1 MIKGV
6 IPAMV
11 TPFDEKENL
20 DEARLRKVV
29 RFLVDG
35 GVNGLYL
42 TGSTGEAFTMTPDE
56 RKQVVEITLDEVGG
70 KIPVI
75 VHVGAIGTKISID
88 LAQHAEK
95 TGAAAISSVPPF
107 YWKFSEDRVYE
118 YYRDISAETN
128 LPMIVYNIP
137 LAGAVGYSLI
147 KKLAQIPG
155 VEGIKYTL
163 STHYDIMRMRDE
175 IGPDFAIYS
184 GSDEMAMS
192 GLAFGADGV
201 IGSTYNVISDLYLDI
216 FKAAQEKNLTMLQD
230 KQRIANT
237 IIMKGLEYDLM
248 PLLKRM
254 MAWMG
259 VDAGYSRR
267 PFYRFSE
274 AEEAA
279 IREEFRKFKNLPG
292 AESVRFLQSI

>member
-95 TGAAAISSVPPF
+95 AGAAAISSVPPF
-107 YWKFSEDRVYE
+107 YWKFSEERVYE
-118 YYRDISAETN
+118 YYRDISAETS

-216 FKAAQEKNLTMLQD
+216 FKAAQEKNLSMLQD

-292 AESVRFLQSI
+292 AESVRFLQSL

>member
-29 RFLVDG
+29 RFLVDE

-95 TGAAAISSVPPF
+95 AGAAAISSVPPF
-107 YWKFSEDRVYE
+107 YWKFSEERVYE
-118 YYRDISAETN
+118 YYRDISAETS

-147 KKLAQIPG
+147 KKLAQIPR

-216 FKAAQEKNLTMLQD
+216 FKAAQEKNLSMLQD

-292 AESVRFLQSI
+292 AESVRFLQSL

>member
-1 MIKGV
+1 
-6 IPAMV
+6 MV
-11 TPFDEKENL
+11 TPFNENENL

-29 RFLVDG
+29 RFLVDE

-42 TGSTGEAFTMTPDE
+42 TGSTGEAFVMTPEE
-56 RKQVVEITLDEVGG
+56 RKQVVEITLDEVAG

-75 VHVGAIGTKISID
+75 VHVGAIGTRISID

-95 TGAAAISSVPPF
+95 AGAAAISSVPPF

-147 KKLAQIPG
+147 KRLAQIPG

-163 STHYDIMRMRDE
+163 STHYDIMRMREE

-201 IGSTYNVISDLYLDI
+201 IGSTYNAISDLYLDI
-216 FKAAQEKNLTMLQD
+216 YKAAIDKNLALLQD
-230 KQRIANT
+230 KQKIANT
-237 IIMKGLEYDLM
+237 IIMKGLEYDLI

-267 PFYRFSE
+267 PFTRYSE

-279 IREEFRKFKNLPG
+279 IREEFRKFKNMPG
-292 AESVRFLQSI
+292 AENVRFLREV

>member
-11 TPFDEKENL
+11 TPFDENENL

-29 RFLVDG
+29 RFLVDE

-42 TGSTGEAFTMTPDE
+42 TGSTGETFTMTPDE
-56 RKQVVEITLDEVGG
+56 RKQVVEITMDEVAG
-70 KIPVI
+70 KVPVI

-88 LAQHAEK
+88 LAKHAEK
-95 TGAAAISSVPPF
+95 AGAAAISSVPPF
-107 YWKFSEDRVYE
+107 YWKFNEDRVYE
-118 YYRDISAETN
+118 YYRDISAETS

-147 KKLAQIPG
+147 KRLAQIPG

-163 STHYDIMRMRDE
+163 STHYDIMRMREE
-175 IGPDFAIYS
+175 IGQDFAIYS

-201 IGSTYNVISDLYLDI
+201 IGSTYNAISDLYLDLY
-216 FKAAQEKNLTMLQD
+216 KAATDKNLTVLQD
-230 KQRIANT
+230 KQRIANS
-237 IIMKGLEYDLM
+237 IIMKGLEYDLI

-267 PFYRFSE
+267 PFYRYSE

-279 IREEFRKFKNLPG
+279 IREEFRKFKELPG
-292 AESVRFLQSI
+292 AENVRFLREV